1 MGTYWGYIHN
11 NYKWQAWHFFES
23 KTKIK
28 LGPFNTLEEAQ
39 EAVKE
44 YEDSN
49 KQ

>member
-11 NYKWQAWHFFES
+11 HYKWYAWYFFKG

-39 EAVKE
+39 EAVEE
-44 YEDSN
+44 YEDSH